1 MPALGASSVMIA
13 TAAEA
18 NPSCFAL
25 APLQDVETT
34 LIPPYLR
41 LVSALKQWS
50 GMSTYVSQCKYLD
63 NHWALTKF
71 CISQFKGIRTEI
83 TKDEAH
89 KLKSRIIKAKGY
101 DEVTEL
107 VGSWTGDADL
117 GEIVNSVHSRRPRPL
132 LVDPPSDPETLSQW
146 APNWEDCSSEEDPP
160 LATPPDRPNPE
171 PPTSC
176 APLGPST
183 AARMPQPAL
192 ITGSDLLTPTPTPR
206 HVSPF
211 SP

>member
-1 MPALGASSVMIA
+1 MIA

-18 NPSCFAL
+18 NPSCFAVT
-25 APLQDVETT
+25 PLRNLETT
-34 LIPPYLR
+34 LIPSYLR
-41 LVSALKQWS
+41 LVRTLEQLS
-50 GMSTYVSQCKYLD
+50 GMSTHVSQSKYLD
-63 NHWALTKF
+63 NYWALTKF
-71 CISQFKGIRTEI
+71 CVSQFKGVRSEM

-89 KLKSRIIKAKGY
+89 ELKCRIIKAKGY
-101 DEVTEL
+101 DELTEL

-117 GEIVNSVHSRRPRPL
+117 AEIVKSIHSRRSRPL
-132 LVDPPSDPETLSQW
+132 LVDPPETPLSQLSPS
-146 APNWEDCSSEEDPP
+146 AYNAEDYSSEEDPP

-192 ITGSDLLTPTPTPR
+192 ITGSDKLTPTPTPR